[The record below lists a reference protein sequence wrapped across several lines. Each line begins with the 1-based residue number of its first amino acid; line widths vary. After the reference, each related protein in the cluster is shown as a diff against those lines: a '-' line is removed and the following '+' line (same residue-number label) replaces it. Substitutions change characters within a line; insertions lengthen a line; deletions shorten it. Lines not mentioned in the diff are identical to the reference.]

1 MTMMEFKEQTKY
13 ALPKVVIKT
22 DGYEVPF
29 ALYKLEDLL
38 AKLDLA
44 TKVMRSCSLY
54 SLSWTIAK
62 QLLVLRSIRNC
73 VKH

>member
-44 TKVMRSCSLY
+44 KIGRASCRER
-54 SLSWTIAK
+54 
-62 QLLVLRSIRNC
+62 V
-73 VKH
+73 